1 MPRSLDDILQ
11 LYKDR
16 KAGYEPLHGKM
27 RAIADVYN
35 GRAVVPLPDMD
46 RDEHSS
52 IPNLLQQGVDQMAGR
67 ITSVRP
73 QIGFSSAQP
82 GVRKY
87 DRRAK
92 AAADVNGGWWQM
104 DRLMMKQK
112 QRGRR
117 LVAYG
122 MAPTV
127 IRWDYKEHRPI
138 WHMRHPLETL
148 PSPDIQP
155 GQISPTDC
163 IFSFQRTVGWMQANG
178 YGEHLSIL
186 IGRNNEVTRDTRI
199 NILEYMDG
207 DQTSLIATGHY
218 RNDGY
223 DYDPTNAYFDT
234 VLKGVQLEWFP
245 NLIDEIPVTIPTRLT
260 LDKMTGQFD
269 NMLGMYYQ
277 QAKLMAL
284 EVIAVEKGIFPD
296 TYLVSRPGEMARFTD
311 GPHDGRTGMINVIQG
326 GDIQT
331 EQPQPGYITN
341 PTMDRLERAQRLT
354 AGIPSEFGGESGSNI
369 RTGRRGDAVLSATID
384 FPIAEAQEIFSY
396 AFEEENEYA
405 MKMAKRIDGN
415 TKRTIY
421 VGSGNN
427 RRPVSYV
434 PNETFEI
441 TEHVVSYPAA
451 GTDVNSLIIGIGQR
465 VGLGIMSK
473 QTAASLDP
481 YIDNPEMEHDTI
493 IAEGLEQALMAGIQ
507 QQAQSGAIPPLVL
520 AKIMTLVGQDKM
532 ELAQAM
538 NKITEEA
545 LAEEKAKQSQQDP
558 MAQDPMSPDAAMA
571 GAAAQAMTGAPASP
585 IPGAGQ
591 GMKDLSAMLGDLR
604 RPAMTV
610 QPMRGVAQG
619 AM

>member
-73 QIGFSSAQP
+73 QVGFSSAQP

-92 AAADVNGGWWQM
+92 AAADVIGGWWQM

-127 IRWDYKEHRPI
+127 IRWDYKDHRPV

-384 FPIAEAQEIFSY
+384 FPIAEAQQIFEY

-405 MKMAKRIDGN
+405 MKMAKRIDGA
-415 TKRTIY
+415 TKRTLY

-434 PNETFEI
+434 PKDTFEV

-451 GTDVNSLIIGIGQR
+451 GTDVNALIIGIGQR

-481 YIDNPEMEHDTI
+481 YIDNPEMEHDAI
-493 IAEGLEQALMAGIQ
+493 IAEGLEQALMAGLQ

-538 NKITEEA
+538 NKVTEDA

-558 MAQDPMSPDAAMA
+558 MSQDPMSPDAAMA

-604 RPAMTV
+604 RPAMTI
-610 QPMRGVAQG
+610 QPMRGVSQG

>member
-73 QIGFSSAQP
+73 QVGFSSAQP

-92 AAADVNGGWWQM
+92 AAADVIGGWWQM

-127 IRWDYKEHRPI
+127 IRWDYKDHRPV

-384 FPIAEAQEIFSY
+384 FPIAEAQQIFEY

-405 MKMAKRIDGN
+405 MKMAKRIDGA
-415 TKRTIY
+415 TKRTLY

-434 PNETFEI
+434 PKDTFEV

-451 GTDVNSLIIGIGQR
+451 GTDVNALIIGIGQR

-481 YIDNPEMEHDTI
+481 YIDNPEMEHDAI
-493 IAEGLEQALMAGIQ
+493 IAEGLEQALMAGLQ

-538 NKITEEA
+538 NKVTEDA

-558 MAQDPMSPDAAMA
+558 MSQDPMSPDAAMA

-610 QPMRGVAQG
+610 QPMRGVSQG

>member
-92 AAADVNGGWWQM
+92 AAADVIGGWWQM

-127 IRWDYKEHRPI
+127 IRWDYKDHRPV

-384 FPIAEAQEIFSY
+384 FPIAEAQQIFEY

-405 MKMAKRIDGN
+405 MKMAKRIDGA
-415 TKRTIY
+415 TKRTLY

-434 PNETFEI
+434 PKDTFEV

-451 GTDVNSLIIGIGQR
+451 GTDVNALIIGIGQR

-481 YIDNPEMEHDTI
+481 YIDNPEMEHDAI
-493 IAEGLEQALMAGIQ
+493 IAEGLEQALMAGLQ

-538 NKITEEA
+538 NKVTEDA

-558 MAQDPMSPDAAMA
+558 MSQDPMSPDAAMA

-610 QPMRGVAQG
+610 QPMRGVSQG

>member
-92 AAADVNGGWWQM
+92 AAADVIGGWWQM

-127 IRWDYKEHRPI
+127 IRWDYKDHRPI

-178 YGEHLSIL
+178 YGEHLRIL
-186 IGRNNEVTRDTRI
+186 IGRNTEVTRDTRI

-207 DQTSLIATGHY
+207 DQTCLIATGHY

-296 TYLVSRPGEMARFTD
+296 TYLVSRPGEMARFID

-384 FPIAEAQEIFSY
+384 FPIAEAQQIFEY

-405 MKMAKRIDGN
+405 MKMAKRIDGA
-415 TKRTIY
+415 TKRTLY

-434 PNETFEI
+434 PKDTFEV

-451 GTDVNSLIIGIGQR
+451 GTDVNALIIGIGQR

-473 QTAASLDP
+473 QTAATLDP

-493 IAEGLEQALMAGIQ
+493 IAEGLEQALMAGLQ

-538 NKITEEA
+538 NKVTEDA

-558 MAQDPMSPDAAMA
+558 MSQDPMSPDAAMA
-571 GAAAQAMTGAPASP
+571 GAAAQSMTGAPASP

-610 QPMRGVAQG
+610 QPMRGVSQG